1 MTFGTSEVESVLG
14 VDLNELEWQD
24 MAVCKGVKTNKFYDD
39 YESDVQTAFM
49 VDQMCLSCPVMAQC
63 LSEGMDNSEWG
74 VWGGIYLTSG
84 KKDDNKNSHKTEEV
98 WDEMRDRLA
107 A

>member
-14 VDLNELEWQD
+14 VDLDDLEWQD

-39 YESDVQTAFM
+39 YESDIQTAYTI
-49 VDQMCLSCPVMAQC
+49 DQMCLSCPVMREC
-63 LSEGMDNSEWG
+63 LMQGMDNGEWG

-84 KKDDNKNSHKTEEV
+84 KPDDNKNSHKTDEVREEMA
-98 WDEMRDRLA
+98 ERLA
-107 A
+107 S